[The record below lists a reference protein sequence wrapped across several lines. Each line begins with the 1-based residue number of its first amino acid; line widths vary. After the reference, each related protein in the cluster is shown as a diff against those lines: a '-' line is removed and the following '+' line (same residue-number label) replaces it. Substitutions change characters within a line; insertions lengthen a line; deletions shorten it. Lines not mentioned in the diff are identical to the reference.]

1 MMKRWLALALACALA
16 LTGCG
21 KEEAPSPAPAPET
34 PPSVTQPAVP
44 EVSASPELE
53 RLRADITQSGAL
65 VGVACLGSVELP
77 GFADVSIYLE
87 ANGFG
92 DKHPFLYDI
101 PEEHLVR
108 QEGCEIFAVVPAS
121 ADVRL
126 TIREYVMNDALTNG
140 APGDVLLSI
149 PDGDPVL
156 LIGTATELISNLY
169 IQAED
174 STGLRVD
181 YVPCPMAENWYLNPG
196 EGVYDFTSTELL
208 GQFGPGNGHAWWLA
222 LCDTWYTRYL
232 NGDDELMDMTLT
244 LAPDGRAEYCYG
256 YPNGEVLERFE
267 GSWSVPEDQ
276 QLVLELYGGPQSPQ
290 GSTASGEPYQLTSR
304 LSYTLY
310 GNTMIL
316 EHEDGAPLLYGTQA
330 AQFRFLPF
338 DGFDLVGDWTAAS
351 DYWGWIYELRLFD
364 NGECWFDIYSDS
376 DELLTSYEGWWSVKA
391 NVLDLTMFL
400 SLGQH
405 PENPELDSLSGRYL
419 VSLSDPDALT
429 LEFESGHILTVN
441 MEADY
446 CEHFLRRSALPSTAP
461 VSVHYAQDILADL
474 SDCDQVIVDDTEPVD
489 AVFCTMVPVEDFK
502 VVSLL
507 MQDDLSF
514 EVTDLYE
521 YGTLE
526 PERPLC
532 VTLTD
537 YGTIPSYGISFTDP
551 DGIYR
556 VYGVTISGR
565 DGSLELAQIN
575 ETKVS

>member
-1 MMKRWLALALACALA
+1 MMKRWLALAMACALA

-21 KEEAPSPAPAPET
+21 KEEAPSPAPET

-65 VGVACLGSVELP
+65 VGVAYLGSVELP

-121 ADVRL
+121 PDVRL
-126 TIREYVMNDALTNG
+126 TIREYVMNDELTDG

-149 PDGDPVL
+149 PDGAPVL

-181 YVPCPMAENWYLNPG
+181 YVPCPIAENWYLNPG

-222 LCDTWYTRYL
+222 LCDTWYTRFY
-232 NGDDELMDMTLT
+232 NGDGEEMALT
-244 LAPDGRAEYCYG
+244 LSLMPDGRAEYSYG
-256 YPNGEVLERFE
+256 YPNSEILERFE

-276 QLVLELYGGPQSPQ
+276 QLMLELHGGPQSSQ
-290 GSTASGEPYQLTSR
+290 GSTTSGESYPLTSF
-304 LSYTLY
+304 LHYEFY
-310 GNTMIL
+310 GNTL
-316 EHEDGAPLLYGTQA
+316 VLNHESASPLLAGAQS
-330 AQFRFLPF
+330 AQFSFLPF
-338 DGFDLVGDWTAAS
+338 DGFDLVGDWNAVS
-351 DYWGWIYELRLFD
+351 DYWGWIYTLRLFD

-376 DELLTSYEGWWSVKA
+376 DELLTSYEGWWSV
-391 NVLDLTMFL
+391 NHGVLDLSMFL
-400 SLGQH
+400 SCGQH
-405 PENPELDSLSGRYL
+405 PENPELDSIWGSYL
-419 VSLSDPDALT
+419 VSLSGSDELM
-429 LEFESGHILTVN
+429 LEFKSGHILTVN
-441 MEADY
+441 MEGEY
-446 CEHFLRRSALPSTAP
+446 CEYFHRQPEAPSTAP
-461 VSVHYAQDILADL
+461 ISVHYAQDISADL
-474 SDCDQVIVDDTEPVD
+474 SECDWVIVDDTEPVD

-514 EVTDLYE
+514 DVTDLYE

-537 YGTIPSYGISFTDP
+537 YGTIPSYGVSFTDP
-551 DGIYR
+551 NGMYR